1 MLGEITALAMVVA
14 LSPFTVLPAIALV
27 VHSDRPRPTGLAFIS
42 GWLVAKAA
50 ITALFVGVPRLM
62 GGLQGTPPHWT
73 AWLRVAAGVAFILAA
88 LWYWR
93 RPGAAAAEA
102 TWVDRIKRIT
112 PAAAA
117 FVGVAL
123 TFLNPKLVFACAAA
137 GFAIRAPAQIAIDA
151 AKRLRDI
158 LFIVLP
164 SARLNRGARLG
175 WPGRARPCPGLRRSP
190 RVAGA
195 RHAWHTPGKEA
206 PRRATPARTTKDV
219 VMSRTLAPLFTAALC
234 TLGFTGC
241 LADET
246 AAELD
251 PATSEIAARIQAA
264 AAAANFHGIRNKAY
278 DQCVEA
284 PGGKLNVL
292 LKLSICGTTPTQKWS
307 FVAAGP
313 ANTFFLVNQSSGL
326 CMEVNNGTAT
336 PGERVDEFYCNGST
350 AEQWVAITR
359 LVGGVAYQQYQHA
372 GTNQC
377 LDTVSG
383 KGSNL
388 MQYTCSPSSDAQS
401 WLVQ

>member
-137 GFAIRAPAQIAIDA
+137 GFAIGSANMGAPATGAAIAYFT
-151 AKRLRDI
+151 L
-158 LFIVLP
+158 
-164 SARLNRGARLG
+164 LG
-175 WPGRARPCPGLRRSP
+175 
-190 RVAGA
+190 
-195 RHAWHTPGKEA
+195 
-206 PRRATPARTTKDV
+206 
-219 VMSRTLAPLFTAALC
+219 
-234 TLGFTGC
+234 
-241 LADET
+241 
-246 AAELD
+246 
-251 PATSEIAARIQAA
+251 
-264 AAAANFHGIRNKAY
+264 
-278 DQCVEA
+278 
-284 PGGKLNVL
+284 
-292 LKLSICGTTPTQKWS
+292 
-307 FVAAGP
+307 
-313 ANTFFLVNQSSGL
+313 
-326 CMEVNNGTAT
+326 
-336 PGERVDEFYCNGST
+336 GST
-350 AEQWVAITR
+350 AVLPVLAYMIWSHRVDAGLARFADWVRRHQVAITVVV
-359 LVGGVAYQQYQHA
+359 LLLLGVA
-372 GTNQC
+372 
-377 LDTVSG
+377 L
-383 KGSNL
+383 L
-388 MQYTCSPSSDAQS
+388 MNGLRA
-401 WLVQ
+401 L